1 MEVDGMAFGEDQL
14 FLYGVGFHVQSMS
27 DVSAMVAFGP
37 RFLGFSV
44 GLMYPSLIQLV
55 DNP

>member
-1 MEVDGMAFGEDQL
+1 MAFGEDQL